1 METPVGVGAELHFC
15 NFRTQ
20 GVTQEPRVAA
30 ERRAWLETSIRVG
43 LVFFFLLNIWHSLPS
58 AFLPPCRCRG

>member
-43 LVFFFLLNIWHSLPS
+43 LVFFFSP
-58 AFLPPCRCRG
+58 